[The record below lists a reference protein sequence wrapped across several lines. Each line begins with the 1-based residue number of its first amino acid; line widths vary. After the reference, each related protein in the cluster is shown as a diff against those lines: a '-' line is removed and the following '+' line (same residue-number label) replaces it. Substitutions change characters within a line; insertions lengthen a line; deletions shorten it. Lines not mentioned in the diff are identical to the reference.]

1 MVIVSST
8 RPARV
13 GRKVADWVVERI
25 EDHGGFEVV
34 LVDLAELALPFLDE
48 PKHPRFGDYSQQ
60 HTKDW
65 GAKVDAADAFVF
77 VMAEYNHSYTAPLK
91 NALDFLN
98 REWAYKAVG
107 FVSYGG
113 VAGGTR
119 AVQAIKPVCIGLR
132 MIPVFD
138 AVPIAWIAQQ
148 LDEQGAFTSSD
159 PLEAGA
165 KAMLDELA
173 KDDGS
178 AQRSAE
184 TCSSALTAAS
194 AASLCS
200 RCHGVPTEAP
210 NRVRSS
216 ERGSAFSST
225 AE

>member
-1 MVIVSST
+1 MSTSNAGLTPHLMVIVSST

-13 GRKVADWVVERI
+13 GRKVADWVVERV
-25 EDHGGFEVV
+25 EDHGGFDVV

-65 GAKVDAADAFVF
+65 SAQVAAADAFVF
-77 VMAEYNHSYTAPLK
+77 VMAEYNHSFTAPLK

-98 REWAYKAVG
+98 REWSYKAVG

-132 MIPVFD
+132 MVPLFD
-138 AVPIAWIAQQ
+138 AVPIPWIAQQ
-148 LDEQGAFTSSD
+148 IDEQGAFTSND
-159 PLEAGA
+159 ALEAGA

-173 KDDGS
+173 KMTG
-178 AQRSAE
+178 
-184 TCSSALTAAS
+184 ALTAV
-194 AASLCS
+194 
-200 RCHGVPTEAP
+200 RRPAP
-210 NRVRSS
+210 SP
-216 ERGSAFSST
+216 
-225 AE
+225 